1 MAAPVLKGGRARLS
15 SGWRMLTGRPSVVQ
29 IMISQVILGYR
40 AWAIT
45 RRSRD
50 LGILMLG
57 LGIIVTALEWYS
69 NVDARIPVQD
79 EVSGRDA
86 TAAGNAAPDGNY
98 YFYPGEVRRS
108 VHALGR
114 GEG

>member
-1 MAAPVLKGGRARLS
+1 MAAPVLKGGRARLNVE
-15 SGWRMLTGRPSVVQ
+15 WRVLTGRPSVIQ
-29 IMISQVILGYR
+29 IMISQIILGYR

-50 LGILMLG
+50 MGILLLG

-79 EVSGRDA
+79 EVSGRDV
-86 TAAGNAAPDGNY
+86 TAARNAAPHGNY
-98 YFYPGEVRRS
+98 YFYSGEVRRF
-108 VHALGR
+108 VHVLGQ